1 MSGEFGKALEQKVT
15 TKMQK
20 QDLEAYLI
28 EILTRVAMCTLSTC
42 SGDVPRG
49 TPLEFFS
56 DGLTLYITPDPG
68 TKVKNI
74 RANPNVSIS
83 VFDNPS
89 PAWETD
95 WKTTW
100 GLQITGRGELLKDG
114 DPEYDHARGVIHF
127 EPFLRALGREE
138 IGLSRGRYMLKVVPT
153 KIELLEFGLI
163 TRGYAFRQVWKA

>member
-15 TKMQK
+15 TKMAREE
-20 QDLEAYLI
+20 LETYLT
-28 EILTRVAMCTLSTC
+28 EVLTRVAMCTLSTT

-56 DGLTLYITPDPG
+56 DGLTLYMTPDPG
-68 TKVKNI
+68 TKVKNLK
-74 RANPNVSIS
+74 ANPNLSVS
-83 VFDNPS
+83 VYDNPA

-100 GLQITGRGELLKDG
+100 GLQITGRGELIKDG
-114 DPEYDHARGVIHF
+114 HPDYDHGREVIKF
-127 EPFLRALGREE
+127 DAFLRALGRED
-138 IGLSRGRYMLKVVPT
+138 IGLSRSRYLLKVVPT

-163 TRGYAFRQVWKA
+163 TRGYAFRQVWRA

>member
-1 MSGEFGKALEQKVT
+1 MSGEFGKALENKVT

-20 QDLEAYLI
+20 QELEVYLK
-28 EILTRVAMCTLSTC
+28 EILTRVAMCTLTTTN
-42 SGDVPRG
+42 GDVPRG

-56 DGLTLYITPDPG
+56 EGLTIYITPDPG

-74 RANPNVSIS
+74 KSNPNVSIS
-83 VFDNPS
+83 VYDNPS
-89 PAWETD
+89 PQWETD

-100 GLQITGRGELLKDG
+100 GLQITGQAELLQDG
-114 DPEYDHARGVIHF
+114 HPEYDHARGVINF
-127 EPFLRALGREE
+127 EPFLRALGREK

-163 TRGYAFRQVWKA
+163 TRGFGFRQVWKA

>member
-1 MSGEFGKALEQKVT
+1 MSGEFGKALENKVT
-15 TKMQK
+15 TKMQR
-20 QDLEAYLI
+20 QDLEEYLK
-28 EILTRVAMCTLSTC
+28 EILTRVAMCTLSTTD
-42 SGDVPRG
+42 GDVPRG

-56 DGLTLYITPDPG
+56 EGLTLYITPDPG
-68 TKVKNI
+68 KKVKNL

-83 VFDNPS
+83 VFDNPN
-89 PAWETD
+89 PQWETD

-100 GLQITGRGELLKDG
+100 GLQITGRGELLQDG
-114 DPEYDHARGVIHF
+114 DPEYDHAREVINF
-127 EPFLRALGREE
+127 EPFLRALGREK